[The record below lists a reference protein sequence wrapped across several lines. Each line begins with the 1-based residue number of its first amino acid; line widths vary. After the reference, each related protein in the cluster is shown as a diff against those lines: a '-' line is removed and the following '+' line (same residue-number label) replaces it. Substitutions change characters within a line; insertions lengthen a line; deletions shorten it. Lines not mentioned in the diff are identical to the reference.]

1 MSAYANVGA
10 SANDLLTNHTTA
22 VGTDVHIALDAN
34 NTIVVKDFQIANG
47 ILDLADDIL
56 LI

>member
-34 NTIVVKDFQIANG
+34 NTIVVKDFLIANG